1 MNEQLI
7 FKLSRRQAYNRED
20 FFVSKT
26 NSLAV
31 KILENWKNFSSSGLV
46 IVGPSACG
54 KTHLAAVWS
63 KETSAKSYDIST
75 FFGIDLNYLIDEKYI
90 VLENVEKLELIPKD
104 KRLIIEEN
112 ILHIFNSLSANKGK
126 ILFTSCKFPRFWEI
140 GLKDLLSRLM
150 TLTTLELNIPDDNL
164 LAAVMAKQFQDRQI
178 KVDDEVLTYAISRM
192 ERSFLFAKTLVEA
205 LDVESLKLKKPIK
218 KNMVNEII
226 EKLYSRT

>member
-7 FKLSRRQAYNRED
+7 FNLSRRQAYNRED
-20 FFVSKT
+20 YFVSKT

-31 KILENWKNFSSSGLV
+31 KILENWKNFSSTGLV

-75 FFGIDLNYLIDEKYI
+75 FFGIDLNHLIDEKFI
-90 VLENVEKLELIPKD
+90 VLEDVEKLELIPKD

-150 TLTTLELNIPDDNL
+150 TLTTLELNMPDDNL

>member
-7 FKLSRRQAYNRED
+7 LNLSRRQAYNRED
-20 FFVSKT
+20 FFVSKN

-31 KILENWKNFSSSGLV
+31 KILENWKNVSSSGLI
-46 IVGPSACG
+46 IVGPPACG

-75 FFGIDLNYLIDEKYI
+75 FVGIDINHLIDEKFI
-90 VLENVEKLELIPKD
+90 VLEDVEKLEFISKD

>member
-112 ILHIFNSLSANKGK
+112 ILHIFNSLSANNGK

-140 GLKDLLSRLM
+140 GLKDLLSRIM
-150 TLTTLELNIPDDNL
+150 TLTIVELNLPDDNL

>member
-75 FFGIDLNYLIDEKYI
+75 FIGIDINHLIDEKFI
-90 VLENVEKLELIPKD
+90 VLEDVEKLEFISKD

-112 ILHIFNSLSANKGK
+112 ILHIFNSLSANNGK
-126 ILFTSCKFPRFWEI
+126 ILFTSCRFPRFWEI
-140 GLKDLLSRLM
+140 GLKDLLSRIM
-150 TLTTLELNIPDDNL
+150 TLTIIELNMPDDNL

-178 KVDDEVLTYAISRM
+178 KVDDKVLTYAISRM

>member
-75 FFGIDLNYLIDEKYI
+75 FFGIDLNHLIDEKFI
-90 VLENVEKLELIPKD
+90 VLEDVEKLELIPKD

-112 ILHIFNSLSANKGK
+112 ILHIFNSLSANNGK

-150 TLTTLELNIPDDNL
+150 TLTIIELNMPDDNL

>member
-75 FFGIDLNYLIDEKYI
+75 FFGIDLNHLIDEKFI
-90 VLENVEKLELIPKD
+90 VLEDIEKLQLIPKD

-112 ILHIFNSLSANKGK
+112 ILHIFNSLSANNGK
-126 ILFTSCKFPRFWEI
+126 ILFISCKFPRFWEI
-140 GLKDLLSRLM
+140 GLRDLLSRIM
-150 TLTTLELNIPDDNL
+150 TLTTIELNMPDDNL

-178 KVDDEVLTYAISRM
+178 NVDDEVLTYAISRM
-192 ERSFLFAKTLVEA
+192 ERSFLFAKTLVEE

-218 KNMVNEII
+218 KHMVNEII

>member
-75 FFGIDLNYLIDEKYI
+75 FFGIDLNHLIDEKFI
-90 VLENVEKLELIPKD
+90 VLEDVEKLELLPKD

-112 ILHIFNSLSANKGK
+112 ILHIFNSLSANNGK

-140 GLKDLLSRLM
+140 GLKDLLSRIM
-150 TLTTLELNIPDDNL
+150 TLTIVELNLPDDNL
-164 LAAVMAKQFQDRQI
+164 LAALMAKQFQDRQI

>member
-75 FFGIDLNYLIDEKYI
+75 FFGIDRNHLIDEKFI
-90 VLENVEKLELIPKD
+90 VLEDVEKLELIPKD
-104 KRLIIEEN
+104 KRLIIEE
-112 ILHIFNSLSANKGK
+112 IFYIFLIAYLQITEKSYLHHVNFLDFGK
-126 ILFTSCKFPRFWEI
+126 SD
-140 GLKDLLSRLM
+140 LKIYF
-150 TLTTLELNIPDDNL
+150 LE
-164 LAAVMAKQFQDRQI
+164 
-178 KVDDEVLTYAISRM
+178 S
-192 ERSFLFAKTLVEA
+192 
-205 LDVESLKLKKPIK
+205 
-218 KNMVNEII
+218 
-226 EKLYSRT
+226 

>member
-7 FKLSRRQAYNRED
+7 FNLSRRQAYNRED

-31 KILENWKNFSSSGLV
+31 KILENWKNFSSTGLV
-46 IVGPSACG
+46 IVGPPACG

-75 FFGIDLNYLIDEKYI
+75 FVGIDLNHLIDEKFI
-90 VLENVEKLELIPKD
+90 VLEDVEKLEFIPKD

-150 TLTTLELNIPDDNL
+150 TLTTLELNMPDDNL